1 MATNLKFN
9 RLSLLV
15 PTVIVLI
22 ACNNNAGDKT
32 AEKKDSTAD
41 TTMTTSQVAQP
52 KATFAG
58 ATLDALYTDA
68 TSFKNLPQGKRVIFV
83 LTFIN
88 PDITTLSGWPTSNG
102 SYDDDPQIQLKKGSA
117 GVVLNQDTAFVGN
130 VMLDQVEVKRVK
142 DSIATTH
149 ATFVLFTPRSSSD
162 PKYRNHIVYDIFVT
176 QDDPALVAKPL
187 TTSTG
192 VSLNPSPP
200 KTN

>member
-9 RLSLLV
+9 TLCLSVAIVSLV
-15 PTVIVLI
+15 I
-22 ACNNNAGDKT
+22 ACNNKGDEKAT
-32 AEKKDSTAD
+32 EKKDTTAD
-41 TTMTTSQVAQP
+41 TTMSASQTVQP
-52 KATFAG
+52 KAITG
-58 ATLDALYTDA
+58 VTLDGLYTDA

-83 LTFIN
+83 LTFIK
-88 PDITTLSGWPTSNG
+88 PDTTTLSGWPTSNG
-102 SYDDDPQIQLKKGSA
+102 SYDDDPKIQLKKGSA

>member
-9 RLSLLV
+9 RLCLLV
-15 PTVIVLI
+15 AIVILVI
-22 ACNNNAGDKT
+22 ACNNNASEK
-32 AEKKDSTAD
+32 ANEKKDTTAD
-41 TTMTTSQVAQP
+41 TTITSSQAPQAKPAV
-52 KATFAG
+52 TG
-58 ATLDALYTDA
+58 VTLDGLYTDA
-68 TSFKNLPQGKRVIFV
+68 TSFKNLPQGKRVLFV

-102 SYDDDPQIQLKKGSA
+102 SYDDDPTIQLKKGSP

-142 DSIATTH
+142 DSIALHHSTY
-149 ATFVLFTPRSSSD
+149 VLFTPRSSSE
-162 PKYRNHIVYDIFVT
+162 PKYRNHIVYDISVT
-176 QDDPALVAKPL
+176 QDDPTKVATPL
-187 TTSTG
+187 ATQTG